1 MLALPGGEVEEV
13 VQNGISGFICQSA
26 GEMVER
32 ARALPGAFK
41 PANVRQYCQQY
52 FSVDRMVADYVALYQ
67 ELFAEKN
74 LVGKATARIPM
85 IA

>member
-1 MLALPGGEVEEV
+1 
-13 VQNGISGFICQSA
+13 
-26 GEMVER
+26 MVER